1 MAELPC
7 PCWRPGARRVWA
19 RGFGVDADK
28 RVLFLLT
35 PLGQISGAVVQG
47 KVLDQ
52 RQASALWDAW
62 PWVPASP
69 HQPMPH
75 TSPGQQAADQ
85 PRPRPQW

>member
-1 MAELPC
+1 VSSPDRFA
-7 PCWRPGARRVWA
+7 
-19 RGFGVDADK
+19 
-28 RVLFLLT
+28 LFLLDQK
-35 PLGQISGAVVQG
+35 LQVVGAAAEG
-47 KVLDQ
+47 KLLDQ

-75 TSPGQQAADQ
+75 TPPGQQAADQ